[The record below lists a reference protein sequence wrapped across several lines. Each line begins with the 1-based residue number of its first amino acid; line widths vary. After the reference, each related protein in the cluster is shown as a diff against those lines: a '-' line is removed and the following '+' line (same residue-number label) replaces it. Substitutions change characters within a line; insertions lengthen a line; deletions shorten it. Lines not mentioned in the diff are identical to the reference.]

1 MDVGFITGVINVNS
15 RLVESGKWICD
26 KCRSERL
33 RLLEE
38 KLQNTLHQIDE
49 LTRKKS

>member
-1 MDVGFITGVINVNS
+1 VDVGSITAVAMLKAQVA
-15 RLVESGKWICD
+15 ESGKWFCD

-38 KLQNTLHQIDE
+38 KLQEALHQIDA
-49 LTRKKS
+49 LTRKK